1 MSLENEKKTKLGI
14 DEYLF
19 YAFIAFVLIG
29 LPVLSVL
36 IFKKYA

>member
-1 MSLENEKKTKLGI
+1 MSLEKENKPKLGL

-19 YAFIAFVLIG
+19 YAFLAFVLIG